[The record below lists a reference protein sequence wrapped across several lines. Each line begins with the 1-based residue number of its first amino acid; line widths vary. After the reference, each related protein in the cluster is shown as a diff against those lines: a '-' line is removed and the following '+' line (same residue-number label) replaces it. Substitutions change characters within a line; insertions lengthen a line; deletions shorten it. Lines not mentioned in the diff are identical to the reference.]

1 MGYEPV
7 VESRETAESGA
18 ESSLSEE
25 EADMLVDFVD
35 ASELEVET
43 GAAES

>member
-7 VESRETAESGA
+7 AEP
-18 ESSLSEE
+18 SLSEE
-25 EADMLVDFVD
+25 EMKLLADLVK
-35 ASELEVET
+35 ASELEVKT